1 MVTERLRREYRLAP
15 AAQRD
20 LDAIFDFTVREW
32 GLRQAE
38 HYVAVIE
45 SACARLAQAPELAQD
60 CGYIRAGYRRAAVGR
75 HVLYFRVADWGIA
88 VVRILHQRMDV
99 GRHV

>member
-1 MVTERLRREYRLAP
+1 MPERSGVTYRLAP
-15 AAQRD
+15 AAERD
-20 LDAIFDFTVREW
+20 LEAIFDYTVREW

-38 HYVAVIE
+38 HYAAVIE
-45 SACARLAQAPELAQD
+45 NACARLAEAPELAQD

-75 HVLYFRVADWGIA
+75 HVLYFRVEEWGIA

-99 GRHV
+99 ERHV